1 MLVHDD
7 VAIIINTV
15 TNTYDS
21 YISTSGINKIIPDD
35 CRADYE
41 IAYGST
47 SIGMA
52 ALVNCYAVG
61 SDFGLKFSLNV

>member
-1 MLVHDD
+1 MHYDG
-7 VAIIINTV
+7 AIIINTI
-15 TNTYDS
+15 TNTYES
-21 YISTSGINKIIPDD
+21 YISTSGIDKIIPDD

-61 SDFGLKFSLNV
+61 SDFGLKFSINV